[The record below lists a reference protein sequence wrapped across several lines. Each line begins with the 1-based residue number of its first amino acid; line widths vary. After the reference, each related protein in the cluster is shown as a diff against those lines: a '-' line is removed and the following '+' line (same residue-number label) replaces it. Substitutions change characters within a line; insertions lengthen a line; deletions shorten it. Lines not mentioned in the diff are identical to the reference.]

1 MKADQEYFKFLNT
14 ILEKGNK
21 KEDRT
26 GVGTISHFGYQM
38 RFDLKDGFPLITTKK
53 VPFNL
58 IKSELLWFIKGD
70 TNIKFLLEHKNNIWN
85 EWAFKKW
92 IESDRYKGPD
102 MTNFGIRSQ
111 EDEEFNKLYLE
122 QMKIFKE
129 KILTD
134 EEFSK
139 EFGELGNIYGK
150 QWRSW
155 GKRDGGTIDQFK
167 DAINQLKNNPDSR
180 RIIISA
186 WNPEDVASE
195 DTSLPPC
202 HNMFQLYVAN
212 GKLSCQLYQ
221 RSGDG
226 FLGICFNIASYAL
239 LIYLLAKECGLDV
252 GEFIH
257 TIGDA
262 HIYSNHMDQ
271 VTEQLFRTPFESL
284 ELVLNYE
291 NKSIFDLTVDDIE
304 LKNYQSHSAIKAPV
318 AV

>member
-1 MKADQEYFKFLNT
+1 MKADLEYFKLVNT
-14 ILEKGNK
+14 ILEKGNV

-26 GVGTISHFGYQM
+26 GVGTSSYFGYQM
-38 RFDLKDGFPLITTKK
+38 RFDLKDGFPLLTTKY

-92 IESDRYKGPD
+92 IESDKYDGPD
-102 MTNFGIRSQ
+102 MKNFGIRV
-111 EDEEFNKLYLE
+111 EKDEEFKKLYLE
-122 QMKIFKE
+122 QMKIFKN

-134 EEFSK
+134 ENFSK
-139 EFGELGNIYGK
+139 EFGELGNVYGK

-155 GKRDGGTIDQFK
+155 GKRDGGTIDQLK
-167 DAINQLKNNPDSR
+167 DVIGQLKNNPDSR
-180 RIIISA
+180 RIIVTA
-186 WNPEDVASE
+186 WSPEDIPNSL
-195 DTSLPPC
+195 LPPC
-202 HNMFQLYVAN
+202 HNMWQLYVAN

-221 RSGDG
+221 RSGDT
-226 FLGICFNIASYAL
+226 FLGISFNIASYAL
-239 LIYLLAKECGLDV
+239 LIHLLAKECGLEV

-271 VTEQLFRTPFESL
+271 VAEQLAREPFESP

-304 LKNYQSHSAIKAPV
+304 LKNYQSHKAIKAPV